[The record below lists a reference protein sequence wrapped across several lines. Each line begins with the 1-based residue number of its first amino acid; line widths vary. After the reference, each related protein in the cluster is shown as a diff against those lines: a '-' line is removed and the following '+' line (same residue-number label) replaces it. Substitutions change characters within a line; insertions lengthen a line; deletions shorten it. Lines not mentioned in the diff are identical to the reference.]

1 MTAKPGII
9 ASALAGVLLLAFA
22 VSVDFPK
29 ANGGAFKGD
38 ESTYYMLAHSLARD
52 FDFQYERKDLI
63 RVWEEYSGPEGIFLK
78 TGKDVE
84 IRGSSSFPFVRWLKR
99 EDPGRD
105 TRLYFSKSYIYPLVA
120 APFVVLFGTNGF
132 LILHAIVL
140 AFDLLVIYLFVLA
153 VSKSNWVA
161 LPMAIAFLM
170 TSVVPVYFVWLM
182 PELFNF
188 SLLLYAV
195 FFWAYKEVAGPALGA
210 SAFAPQTPIASV
222 DTPAAPVL
230 MAPASDYIAAI
241 LIGLATFSKPPHLL
255 VLGPIVLLAL
265 SRRHWRRAAAVIVL
279 CGAVTA
285 ALFALNVSITGE
297 FNYQGGDRKTFYS
310 FTGFPFANSWET
322 FDNIGPVRGRD
333 DLMVGDVLVNTHSG
347 TVLRHNLWYFLV
359 GRNAGLVPYF
369 FPGVVAAAMFLF
381 SKQKRLWQWLTLATI
396 AGIVVMHVFVWPFTW
411 NGGGGPVG
419 SRYFLPFYALF
430 LVLIPATA
438 GVGAAIAAFVI
449 GALFTAQILVNPF
462 GVSLQPAE
470 HTKRGALR
478 LLPTELTLLHDLP
491 VAQERDRMRRLVGP
505 PNPAPQSWAY
515 FVDDNSFVP
524 EETPPKSND
533 WWFWT
538 KGNAKAELV
547 LRGPVASLGGNDW
560 QTKAISRV
568 TLEVRNGGAPNHV
581 TVATDSESQ
590 TFAMEAGELRVVTLA
605 MPAGV
610 PFRREIQPT
619 SYLYNLSVKT
629 TAGFVPFL
637 EVPCEAPGKCP
648 SSDSRF
654 LGAMIHIVPEYTDA
668 DITRD
673 WVRPGSPGKEDASG
687 VLDTP

>member
-1 MTAKPGII
+1 MTPRPGII
-9 ASALAGVLLLAFA
+9 ASAFAGILLLALA
-22 VSVDFPK
+22 MSVNFPR

-38 ESTYYMLAHSLARD
+38 ESTYYMLGHSLARD

-84 IRGSSSFPFVRWLKR
+84 IRGSGSFPFFRWLKR
-99 EDPGRD
+99 EDPERE
-105 TRLYFSKSYIYPLVA
+105 TRLYFSKSFLYPLAA
-120 APFVVLFGTNGF
+120 APWIVLFGTNGF
-132 LILHAIVL
+132 LVLHALLV

-153 VSKSNWVA
+153 MTKSNWVA
-161 LPMAIAFLM
+161 LPMAVAFLAS
-170 TSVVPVYFVWLM
+170 SVVPVYFVWLI

-188 SLLLYAV
+188 SLVLYAV
-195 FFWAYKEVAGPALGA
+195 FFWAYKEVAGGA
-210 SAFAPQTPIASV
+210 PTAPVAPTGPV
-222 DTPAAPVL
+222 APVL
-230 MAPASDYIAAI
+230 LGPASDYVAAI

-255 VLGPIVLLAL
+255 VLAPIVLLAL
-265 SRRHWRRAAAVIVL
+265 RRRQWKRVASVVAIS
-279 CGAVTA
+279 GAVAA
-285 ALFALNVSITGE
+285 ALFVLNVAITGE
-297 FNYQGGDRKTFYS
+297 FSYQGGHRKTFYS

-322 FDNIGPVRGRD
+322 FDNIGPVRGRE

-359 GRNAGLVPYF
+359 GRNAGLIPYF
-369 FPGVVAAAMFLF
+369 FPGVLAVALFLF
-381 SKQKRLWQWLTLATI
+381 SKQKHLWQWLTLATI
-396 AGIVVMHVFVWPFTW
+396 AGVVLFHVFVWPFTW

-430 LVLIPATA
+430 LLLIPASA
-438 GVGAAIAAFVI
+438 GIGAAIGAFAV
-449 GALFTAQILVNPF
+449 GAIFTAQILLTPF
-462 GVSLQPAE
+462 FSSLKPAE
-470 HTKRGALR
+470 HTKSGALR

-491 VAQERDRMRRLVGP
+491 VAQDRDRMRRPVGP
-505 PNPAPQSWAY
+505 PNPHPQTTAY
-515 FVDDNSFVP
+515 FVDDNAFAP

-538 KGNAKAELV
+538 KGNATAEIV
-547 LRGPVASLGGNDW
+547 LRAPVADLGEDDY
-560 QTKAISRV
+560 QTKAISRI
-568 TLEVRNGGAPNHV
+568 TLEIKNGGATNRV

-590 TFAMEAGELRVVTLA
+590 TFGMTPGELRVVTLA

-610 PFRREIQPT
+610 PFRREVQPT

-648 SSDSRF
+648 SGDSRF
-654 LGAMIHIVPEYTDA
+654 LGAMIHVVPEYTDA

-673 WVRPGSPGKEDASG
+673 WVRPGSRGKEDGSG